1 MPKRKLTPNE
11 KGDQLLVGLIE
22 KGLAMRGEKYT
33 DVCVALGFQHPTY
46 YRRLKNP
53 QDFTL
58 RELRYFVQAYSF
70 TLPEV
75 ACILAMP
82 EQLSDSALDK
92 AARSLVLA
100 LKNELLEVSA

>member
-58 RELRYFVQAYSF
+58 REPRCFKQVFHFSM
-70 TLPEV
+70 PEV

-82 EQLSDSALDK
+82 EQLSDGALDK